1 MSAEGGSIRILVV
14 DDHSLV
20 RGDRLDPLG
29 APAFVT
35 VSEIGWLALSVH
47 V

>member
-20 RGDRLDPLG
+20 REGIATFIAGQPVGVASPFKTRIN
-29 APAFVT
+29 A
-35 VSEIGWLALSVH
+35 
-47 V
+47 